1 MDSRSELTSTGFD
14 PITWRVR
21 PQSTIPTSGTK
32 TKNSSV
38 DRPCT
43 AGAVPRK
50 KRRKRPSDFFYRS
63 PVNEVP
69 GPIYRPKLGK
79 TSTSIDS
86 KGVSIS
92 KRLQYPDI
100 KERHS
105 VPGPGSYGQDI
116 IPRFRPKAWDK
127 VKKRKGRKRKAKAK
141 KKSKI

>member
-1 MDSRSELTSTGFD
+1 MDTRSELTSTAFD
-14 PITWRVR
+14 PITWQSR
-21 PQSTIPTSGTK
+21 PKSTIPSSGSK
-32 TKNSSV
+32 TYNSSV
-38 DRPCT
+38 DRPLT
-43 AGAVPRK
+43 AGAIPAK
-50 KRRKRPSDFFYRS
+50 KRRKRPSDFSYRT

-92 KRLQYPDI
+92 KKLQYPDI

-116 IPRFRPKAWDK
+116 IPRFRPKAWEK
-127 VKKRKGRKRKAKAK
+127 VKKRKRKRKANAK
-141 KKSKI
+141 KKLKI

>member
-1 MDSRSELTSTGFD
+1 MPS
-14 PITWRVR
+14 
-21 PQSTIPTSGTK
+21 SGT

-38 DRPCT
+38 DRPLT
-43 AGAVPRK
+43 AGAIPK
-50 KRRKRPSDFFYRS
+50 KRRRKRTSDFFYRS

-86 KGVSIS
+86 KSVSIS
-92 KRLQYPDI
+92 KRLQYSDI

-116 IPRFRPKAWDK
+116 IPRFRPKAWEK
-127 VKKRKGRKRKAKAK
+127 VKKKKGRKRKAKAK
-141 KKSKI
+141 KKLKI